1 MEFEVIIG
9 VVIAGIVIIGL
20 VFLVIKG
27 FKILLALSGIGSIIF
42 GFLSLFAGLEGLA
55 FGVPLILSGGLLIVV
70 ADLME
75 KTSNL
80 EKRYDKL
87 VTAVNAL
94 NIRNEKSSNSEEL
107 N

>member
-9 VVIAGIVIIGL
+9 LVVAGVVIIGL

-27 FKILLALSGIGSIIF
+27 FRILLALSGIGSIIF
-42 GFLSLFAGLEGLA
+42 GFLSLFNGLEGLA
-55 FGVPLILSGGLLIVV
+55 FGISLILSGGLLIVV

-80 EKRYDKL
+80 EKRYDDL

-94 NIRNEKSSNSEEL
+94 NKRNENSSTIKEL
-107 N
+107 

>member
-1 MEFEVIIG
+1 MEIEVILGI
-9 VVIAGIVIIGL
+9 VIAGVVIIGL

-27 FKILLALSGIGSIIF
+27 FRILLALSGIGSIIF

-55 FGVPLILSGGLLIVV
+55 FGIPLILSGGLLIVV

-80 EKRYDKL
+80 EKRYDDL

-94 NIRNEKSSNSEEL
+94 NKRNENSSTIKEL
-107 N
+107 